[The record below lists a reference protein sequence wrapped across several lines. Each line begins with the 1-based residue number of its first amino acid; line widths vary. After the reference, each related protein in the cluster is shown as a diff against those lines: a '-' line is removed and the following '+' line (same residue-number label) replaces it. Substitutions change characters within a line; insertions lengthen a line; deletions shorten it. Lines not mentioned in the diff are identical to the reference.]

1 MIFKLKKK
9 NRTIFQN
16 LIWNHQYIKEIK
28 AILLCWKWLGVPG
41 GSRSSLFSHLP
52 SHPHPR
58 PLVRGLTNHPKLSV
72 QGSNFWITFPPT
84 GELGTSAGSY
94 KHMFSLYKVTLG
106 SVFPGMLI
114 SSCWF
119 IPISIMLMLLI
130 FSRTWRYLTLAISLK
145 NDKRKN
151 ELTRSPQV

>member
-1 MIFKLKKK
+1 M
-9 NRTIFQN
+9 
-16 LIWNHQYIKEIK
+16 
-28 AILLCWKWLGVPG
+28 LCWKWLGVPG

-58 PLVRGLTNHPKLSV
+58 PLIRGLTNYLELSV

-84 GELGTSAGSY
+84 TCELGTSTGNVFY
-94 KHMFSLYKVTLG
+94 FYKVTLG

-130 FSRTWRYLTLAISLK
+130 FSRTLRYLTLQFLSRMIRERMSWLGHPKFKGRTNQGPFKTSLCWH
-145 NDKRKN
+145 N
-151 ELTRSPQV
+151 QVPWTCFKIIMANT